1 MQNFR
6 KIAVNLSNLILIEK
20 KGDPDHNFLL
30 LKFYENTKSSYQK
43 DIGKMFKNY
52 VFKKYNATLKA
63 QLFYFVLKIYKHPH
77 ILYPCLSITV
87 TFFHF

>member
-30 LKFYENTKSSYQK
+30 LKFYENTKSSY
-43 DIGKMFKNY
+43 
-52 VFKKYNATLKA
+52 
-63 QLFYFVLKIYKHPH
+63 
-77 ILYPCLSITV
+77 
-87 TFFHF
+87 